1 MAAYEMWGDE
11 EAVKAD
17 PINTLQK
24 YYVKINT
31 EADEHPEYAEAG
43 REWFRKLE
51 DGDEEAV
58 RLWKW
63 FRAESLKRF
72 MKVYDMLDVQFDSYN
87 GEAFYNDKMD
97 EILQLLNDKHLLQ
110 KSRGAGIVDLSSTT

>member
-1 MAAYEMWGDE
+1 MAAYEMWGNE

-72 MKVYDMLDVQFDSYN
+72 MKVYDMLDVNSTPTMV
-87 GEAFYNDKMD
+87 KP
-97 EILQLLNDKHLLQ
+97 
-110 KSRGAGIVDLSSTT
+110 STTTRWMKSCSCSTTSICCKESWCRHR

>member
-1 MAAYEMWGDE
+1 MKKVNYNPIKIDHLGDWGTQFGKLMAAYEMWGDE

-51 DGDEEAV
+51 DGNEEAV

-72 MKVYDMLDVQFDSYN
+72 MKVYDML
-87 GEAFYNDKMD
+87 
-97 EILQLLNDKHLLQ
+97 
-110 KSRGAGIVDLSSTT
+110 